1 MNSEKREHKLSEK
14 EREYFRNYQ
23 YKYYHEKVKLK
34 VACELCGSKTT
45 AKNLVT
51 HKRTP
56 KCKNL
61 SRGRQET
68 FSDRVEQLELL
79 VGKLSLNRA
88 DSLVCMLSESSASTA
103 SE

>member
-34 VACELCGSKTT
+34 AVCELCGSKTT
-45 AKNLVT
+45 VKNLVT
-51 HKRTP
+51 HKRTL

-61 SRGRQET
+61 SMGRQET
-68 FSDRVEQLELL
+68 FTDRVEQLELL

-88 DSLVCMLSESSASTA
+88 DSLVCMLSESAGSTA